1 MKKIN
6 TQPTDEMFQR
16 RLSLFYSAIFLS
28 IGCYMPYFPL
38 WLNSASLSEQQMA
51 IVLAAPM
58 IVRVFCAP
66 LISLWADYDGNYRRI
81 INCLAIGSFVALWG
95 LCFTEGFYPI
105 LIMASINAIFWSA
118 IIPLTETMA
127 IEGARNAKLHYGRA
141 RSWGS
146 ASFIVGSLLTGMMAD
161 QFGAPAILFFL
172 IFAGGLIL
180 LAGQALPP
188 STGKGRLRAAV
199 TKGRFSR
206 QAVKPL
212 LGHPIFWLF
221 LLVAGLGQASHAF
234 YYGFASLHWQS
245 LGLEGGVIGA
255 LWALGVIAEIG
266 LFVCAGNQL
275 RRFNPVSLLVIA
287 AVMTMVRWAI
297 MALDPSLGALI
308 PLQLLHAFSFGV
320 GHLGAMYFIAT
331 AIPENLSATAQGL
344 NATVS
349 AGILMGA
356 LTYISGPLYATWG
369 AGGYGVMA
377 LVAGLALILG
387 LVLHRQW
394 DGRQLHREND

>member
-6 TQPTDEMFQR
+6 TQSTDEMFQR

-38 WLNSASLSEQQMA
+38 WLNNASLSEQQVA

-81 INCLAIGSFVALWG
+81 INYLAIGSFVALWG

-105 LIMASINAIFWSA
+105 LMMASINAIFWSA

-127 IEGARNAKLHYGRA
+127 IEGARNTQVHYGRA

-146 ASFIVGSLLTGMMAD
+146 ASFIIGSVCTGMIVD
-161 QFGAPAILFFL
+161 QFGASAILLFL

-180 LAGQALPP
+180 LAGQALPRP
-188 STGKGRLRAAV
+188 TGQGRLRAAV

-206 QAVKPL
+206 QAVKL
-212 LGHPIFWLF
+212 LLHHPIFWLF
-221 LLVAGLGQASHAF
+221 LFVAGLGQASHAF

-245 LGLEGGVIGA
+245 LGLEAGVIGS

-266 LFVCAGNQL
+266 LFVFAGNQL
-275 RRFNPVSLLVIA
+275 RHFNPVSLLVMA
-287 AVMTMVRWAI
+287 AVMTVVRWTL
-297 MALDPSLGALI
+297 MALEPPLWALI

-320 GHLGAMYFIAT
+320 GHLGAMYFIAV
-331 AIPENLSATAQGL
+331 AVPSNLSATAQGL

-369 AGGYGVMA
+369 AGGYGMMA
-377 LVAGLALILG
+377 LVASLALILG
-387 LVLHRQW
+387 LVLHQQW
-394 DGRQLHREND
+394 NGMLLHREND